1 MKLLIVDDHPVV
13 REGLL
18 AVLGNMESVSGILT
32 ASDVEEALRTIRA
45 HADLDA
51 VLVDLSMPGVD
62 GFFGIAAFGKLR
74 PELPVI
80 VISSSENP
88 ADVRRALRAGALGYI
103 PKSTPARAMMSA
115 VQFVLEGN
123 VYVPPAVFVGGGG
136 ADEAPPPA
144 SPMLESPAQLTPRQ
158 LDVLRLIGEGRA
170 NKEIAAALDL
180 SDKTVKAHVTTI
192 FKALGV
198 VNRTQAANSARRLGL
213 ISSADV

>member
-18 AVLGNMESVSGILT
+18 AVLGQMESVSGILT
-32 ASDVEEALRTIRA
+32 ASDVEGALEAIRL

-62 GFFGIAAFGKLR
+62 GFSGIAAFGKLR

-123 VYVPPAVFVGGGG
+123 VYVPPAVFIG
-136 ADEAPPPA
+136 DEAAEAAEANIAATP
-144 SPMLESPAQLTPRQ
+144 ESATQLTPRQ
-158 LDVLRLIGEGRA
+158 LDVLRLICDGLA
-170 NKEIAAALDL
+170 NKEIASALDL

-192 FKALGV
+192 FKTLGV
-198 VNRTQAANSARRLGL
+198 VNRTQASNAARRLGL
-213 ISSADV
+213 ISDADA

>member
-18 AVLGNMESVSGILT
+18 AVLGQMESVSGILT
-32 ASDVEEALRTIRA
+32 ASDVDEALEAIGA
-45 HADLDA
+45 HLDLDA
-51 VLVDLSMPGVD
+51 VLVDLSMPGID
-62 GFFGIAAFGKLR
+62 GFSGIAAFGKLR

-88 ADVRRALRAGALGYI
+88 ADVRRSLRAGALGYI

-123 VYVPPAVFVGGGG
+123 VYVPPAVFIGGES
-136 ADEAPPPA
+136 ADAPETLAANVPETP
-144 SPMLESPAQLTPRQ
+144 SQLTPRQ
-158 LDVLRLIGEGRA
+158 LDVLRLICDGRA
-170 NKEIAAALDL
+170 NKEIATALDL

-192 FKALGV
+192 FKTLGV
-198 VNRTQAANSARRLGL
+198 VNRTQASNAARRFGL
-213 ISSADV
+213 I

>member
-18 AVLGNMESVSGILT
+18 AVLGQMESVSGILT
-32 ASDVEEALRTIRA
+32 ASDVDEALEAIGA
-45 HADLDA
+45 HLDLDA
-51 VLVDLSMPGVD
+51 VLVDLSMPGID
-62 GFFGIAAFGKLR
+62 GFSGIAAFGKLR

-88 ADVRRALRAGALGYI
+88 ADVRRSLRAGALGYI

-123 VYVPPAVFVGGGG
+123 VYVPPAVFIGGES
-136 ADEAPPPA
+136 ADAPETLAANVPETP
-144 SPMLESPAQLTPRQ
+144 SQLTPRQ
-158 LDVLRLIGEGRA
+158 LDVLRLMCDGRA
-170 NKEIAAALDL
+170 NKEIATALDL

-192 FKALGV
+192 FKTLGV
-198 VNRTQAANSARRLGL
+198 VNRTQASNAARRFGL
-213 ISSADV
+213 I